1 MSKADLLIEPPLLNS
16 AGMLGFG
23 LDSRVSWAGKHL
35 GAFISNPVSLSPR
48 RQSRTTCLI
57 EYPAGFLLHN
67 GYPNPGLRK
76 VIRDWS
82 DSWSRSP
89 IPVII
94 SIIPRH
100 SDDIR
105 KMLAKLEAVDGVAGI
120 EINIPFEHGL
130 GELVETARV
139 ALSELPLI
147 LKIPFGLAANLQVGG
162 ATALLETGV
171 FAITIQPL
179 RGCLVNE
186 NDQLV
191 AGRLYGPA
199 LFPQTLFLTRK
210 LVGLGL
216 PVIAGGGVYQ
226 PDEVEQLLN
235 CGALAVQLDSVL
247 WKDPE
252 LLSWRRKVSTA
263 PK

>member
-1 MSKADLLIEPPLLNS
+1 MSKADLLIKPPLLNG

-23 LDSRVSWAGKHL
+23 LDSRVSWAIKHL
-35 GAFISNPVSLSPR
+35 GAFITNPVSLSPR
-48 RQSRTTCLI
+48 RQSRTTRLI

-76 VIRDWS
+76 VIHDWS

-89 IPVII
+89 IPVIV
-94 SIIPRH
+94 SIIPHH
-100 SDDIR
+100 SDDIL
-105 KMLAKLEAVDGVAGI
+105 KMLAKLEAIEGVAGI
-120 EINIPFEHGL
+120 EINIPPDHDE

-147 LKIPFGLAANLQVGG
+147 LRIPYELAATLQVGG
-162 ATALLETGV
+162 AAALLETGV

-199 LFPQTLFLTRK
+199 LFPQTLFLTRR
-210 LVGLGL
+210 LVNLGL

-226 PDEVEQLLN
+226 PYQVEQLLN
-235 CGALAVQLDSVL
+235 SGALAVQLDSVL
-247 WKDPE
+247 WKDPG
-252 LLSWRRKVSTA
+252 LLSWGKIVSTA